1 MVNKVLKFSA
11 TWCAPCRALGETLSK
26 VEDITIENVD
36 IDDNEELCEKYNIRS
51 VPTLIFLNNEN
62 KAIMKV
68 NTISFS
74 DVPPAASTLFIIT
87 STMEKLKISMRGLKK
102 LKTIYR
108 LNILFSLPQNL
119 SFS

>member
-62 KAIMKV
+62 KEV
-68 NTISFS
+68 GRSVGNISLDAFYN
-74 DVPPAASTLFIIT
+74 
-87 STMEKLKISMRGLKK
+87 KLKE
-102 LKTIYR
+102 
-108 LNILFSLPQNL
+108 LNEK
-119 SFS
+119 

>member
-26 VEDITIENVD
+26 VEDITIENID

-62 KAIMKV
+62 KEV
-68 NTISFS
+68 GRSVGNISLDAFYN
-74 DVPPAASTLFIIT
+74 
-87 STMEKLKISMRGLKK
+87 KLKE
-102 LKTIYR
+102 
-108 LNILFSLPQNL
+108 LNEK
-119 SFS
+119 

>member
-62 KAIMKV
+62 KEVGRSIG
-68 NTISFS
+68 NISLDAFYN
-74 DVPPAASTLFIIT
+74 
-87 STMEKLKISMRGLKK
+87 KLKE
-102 LKTIYR
+102 
-108 LNILFSLPQNL
+108 LNEK
-119 SFS
+119 